1 MDRIN
6 PKEASTII
14 KSLEAGVVPDIG
26 LGHLLVGRKAEVDEL
41 IRILENIENG
51 DSDLRFWVGDFGSG
65 KSFMLKTIENLALSK
80 NFVASTID
88 LNPSRRFYASD
99 RKAVNLYSSIIE
111 NLKTKNARTGNVIEL
126 IIEEWISSI
135 FAKLSADR
143 GYELKD
149 LMAGLYK
156 DEVLG
161 VILETL
167 AKFKAVGLSYE
178 LGQAI
183 CRYYEGFISNDRI
196 LKLKAIRWI
205 RGDITTKTEAKKDLC
220 INEIINDDNY
230 FEAIKN
236 LAELFQ
242 EIGYAGFVINFDEA
256 VNLYKIP
263 HSTTRERNYEKI
275 LNIYNECKSNLAKG
289 LFINFGATRK
299 TVFDQSR
306 GLSSYGALKGRLG
319 SEASM
324 DSDFVNTNK
333 TVLGLKVLTDEEIY
347 TLLENLVKIY
357 NTHYKTEI
365 NFTSSEI
372 VRYMEGQLNRPGAD
386 EFLTPRAVIKDF
398 IEILDIKRQ
407 NPDIEIID
415 LLAEK
420 FGNVLPVSK
429 DPDDLDDEIEI
440 IWQHLTIYYLGICE
454 NLSIK
459 KAGRP

>member
-111 NLKTKNARTGNVIEL
+111 NLKTKNARTGNVIEI

-135 FAKLSADR
+135 FSKLSADR

-306 GLSSYGALKGRLG
+306 GLSSYGALEGRLG
-319 SEASM
+319 SESSM

-398 IEILDIKRQ
+398 IEVLDIKRQ
-407 NPDIEIID
+407 NPDIEIIN

-440 IWQHLTIYYLGICE
+440 I
-454 NLSIK
+454 
-459 KAGRP
+459 

>member
-1 MDRIN
+1 
-6 PKEASTII
+6 
-14 KSLEAGVVPDIG
+14 
-26 LGHLLVGRKAEVDEL
+26 
-41 IRILENIENG
+41 
-51 DSDLRFWVGDFGSG
+51 
-65 KSFMLKTIENLALSK
+65 
-80 NFVASTID
+80 
-88 LNPSRRFYASD
+88 
-99 RKAVNLYSSIIE
+99 
-111 NLKTKNARTGNVIEL
+111 
-126 IIEEWISSI
+126 
-135 FAKLSADR
+135 
-143 GYELKD
+143 
-149 LMAGLYK
+149 MAGLYK

-256 VNLYKIP
+256 VNLCKIP

-333 TVLGLKVLTDEEIY
+333 TVLALKVLTDEEIY

-440 IWQHLTIYYLGICE
+440 I
-454 NLSIK
+454 
-459 KAGRP
+459 

>member
-135 FAKLSADR
+135 FAKLSADK
-143 GYELKD
+143 GYESKD

-205 RGDITTKTEAKKDLC
+205 RGDITTKTEAKKDLG

-324 DSDFVNTNK
+324 DSDFINTNK
-333 TVLGLKVLTDEEIY
+333 TVLALKVLTDEEIY

-429 DPDDLDDEIEI
+429 DPDNLDDEIEI
-440 IWQHLTIYYLGICE
+440 I
-454 NLSIK
+454 
-459 KAGRP
+459 

>member
-80 NFVASTID
+80 NFVVSTID

-242 EIGYAGFVINFDEA
+242 EIGYAGFVINFDEV

-333 TVLGLKVLTDEEIY
+333 TVLALKVLTDEEIY

-440 IWQHLTIYYLGICE
+440 I
-454 NLSIK
+454 
-459 KAGRP
+459 

>member
-111 NLKTKNARTGNVIEL
+111 NLKTKNARTGNVIEI

-135 FAKLSADR
+135 FSKLSADK

-156 DEVLG
+156 DEVIG

-205 RGDITTKTEAKKDLC
+205 RGDITTKTEAKKDLG

-263 HSTTRERNYEKI
+263 HATTRERNYEKI

-306 GLSSYGALKGRLG
+306 GLSSYGALEGRLG

>member
-14 KSLEAGVVPDIG
+14 KSLEAGVVPDLG
-26 LGHLLVGRKAEVDEL
+26 LGHLLVGRKTEVDEL
-41 IRILENIENG
+41 IKILANVKNG

-88 LNPSRRFYASD
+88 LNPSRRFYATD
-99 RKAVNLYSSIIE
+99 KKAVNLYSTIIE
-111 NLKTKNARTGNVIEL
+111 NLKTKNARSGNVIEV
-126 IIEEWISSI
+126 IIEEWISTI
-135 FAKLSADR
+135 FANLARDY
-143 GYELKD
+143 GYDLKE
-149 LMAGLYK
+149 LMAGDHK
-156 DEVLG
+156 EEVIG

-183 CRYYEGFISNDRI
+183 SKYYEGFITNDRI

-205 RGDITTKTEAKKDLC
+205 RGDISTKTEAKKDLG

-256 VNLYKIP
+256 VNLYKLP
-263 HSTTRERNYEKI
+263 HSTSRERNYEKI

-306 GLSSYGALKGRLG
+306 GLASYGALKGRLG

-333 TVLGLKVLTDEEIY
+333 TVLGLRVLTDEEIY

-357 NTHYKTEI
+357 NTHYKTAI
-365 NFTSSEI
+365 NVTSSEI
-372 VRYMEGQLNRPGAD
+372 ISYMEGQLNRPGAD

-407 NPDIEIID
+407 NPDVKISD
-415 LLAEK
+415 LLKEK
-420 FGNVLPVSK
+420 FGNLQPVSK
-429 DPDDLDDEIEI
+429 EPDDLDDEIEI
-440 IWQHLTIYYLGICE
+440 I
-454 NLSIK
+454 
-459 KAGRP
+459 

>member
-149 LMAGLYK
+149 LMVGLYK

-205 RGDITTKTEAKKDLC
+205 RGDITTKTEAKKDLG

-333 TVLGLKVLTDEEIY
+333 TVLALKVLTDEEIY

-440 IWQHLTIYYLGICE
+440 I
-454 NLSIK
+454 
-459 KAGRP
+459 

>member
-14 KSLEAGVVPDIG
+14 KSLEAGVVPDMG

-41 IRILENIENG
+41 IKILGNVENG

-99 RKAVNLYSSIIE
+99 RKAVNLYSTVIE
-111 NLKTKNARTGNVIEL
+111 NLKTKNARVGNVIEI
-126 IIEEWISSI
+126 IIEEWISNI
-135 FAKLSADR
+135 FADLSR
-143 GYELKD
+143 NMGYELKD
-149 LMAGLYK
+149 LMAGNHR
-156 DEVLG
+156 DEVIG

-167 AKFKAVGLSYE
+167 GKFKAVGLSYE

-183 CRYYEGFISNDRI
+183 SKYYEGFISNDRL

-205 RGDITTKTEAKKDLC
+205 RGDITTKNEAKKDLG

-242 EIGYAGFVINFDEA
+242 EIGYSGFVINFDEA
-256 VNLYKIP
+256 VNLYKLP
-263 HSTTRERNYEKI
+263 HATTRERNYEKI

-299 TVFDQSR
+299 TIFDESR
-306 GLSSYGALKGRLG
+306 GLASYGALKGRLG
-319 SEASM
+319 NEASM
-324 DSDFVNTNK
+324 DSEFVNTNK

-347 TLLENLVKIY
+347 TLLENLVNIY
-357 NTHYKTEI
+357 NIHYKSEI
-365 NFTSSEI
+365 SITSSEI
-372 VRYMEGQLNRPGAD
+372 VSYMEGQLNRPGAD

-407 NPDIEIID
+407 NPDIKITE
-415 LLAEK
+415 LLADK
-420 FGNVLPVSK
+420 FGSLLPVAK

-440 IWQHLTIYYLGICE
+440 L
-454 NLSIK
+454 
-459 KAGRP
+459 

>member
-1 MDRIN
+1 
-6 PKEASTII
+6 
-14 KSLEAGVVPDIG
+14 
-26 LGHLLVGRKAEVDEL
+26 
-41 IRILENIENG
+41 
-51 DSDLRFWVGDFGSG
+51 
-65 KSFMLKTIENLALSK
+65 MLKTIENLALSK

-111 NLKTKNARTGNVIEL
+111 NLKTKNARTGNVIEI

-135 FAKLSADR
+135 FAKLSADK

-156 DEVLG
+156 DEVIG

-205 RGDITTKTEAKKDLC
+205 RGDVTTKTEAKKDLG

-263 HSTTRERNYEKI
+263 HATTRERNYEKI

-306 GLSSYGALKGRLG
+306 GLSSYGALEGRLG

-372 VRYMEGQLNRPGAD
+372 VSYMEGQLNRPGAD

-440 IWQHLTIYYLGICE
+440 I
-454 NLSIK
+454 
-459 KAGRP
+459 

>member
-80 NFVASTID
+80 NFVVSTID

-333 TVLGLKVLTDEEIY
+333 TVLALKVLTDEEIY

>member
-14 KSLEAGVVPDIG
+14 KSLEAGVVPDLG

-41 IRILENIENG
+41 IKILANVENG

-80 NFVASTID
+80 NFVASSID
-88 LNPSRRFYASD
+88 LNPSRRFYATD
-99 RKAVNLYSSIIE
+99 KKAVNLYSTIIE
-111 NLKTKNARTGNVIEL
+111 NLKTKNARSGNVIEV
-126 IIEEWISSI
+126 IIEEWISTI
-135 FAKLSADR
+135 FANLARDN
-143 GYELKD
+143 GYDLKE
-149 LMAGLYK
+149 LMAGDHK
-156 DEVLG
+156 EEVIG

-183 CRYYEGFISNDRI
+183 SKYYEGFITNDRI

-205 RGDITTKTEAKKDLC
+205 RGDISTKTEAKKDLG

-256 VNLYKIP
+256 VNLYKLP
-263 HSTTRERNYEKI
+263 HSTSRERNYEKI

-306 GLSSYGALKGRLG
+306 GLASYGALKGRLG

-333 TVLGLKVLTDEEIY
+333 TVLGLRVLTDEEIY

-357 NTHYKTEI
+357 NTHYKTAI
-365 NFTSSEI
+365 NVTSSEI
-372 VRYMEGQLNRPGAD
+372 ISYMEGQLNRPGAD

-407 NPDIEIID
+407 NPDVKISD
-415 LLAEK
+415 LLKEK
-420 FGNVLPVSK
+420 FGNLQPVSK
-429 DPDDLDDEIEI
+429 EPDDLDDEIEI
-440 IWQHLTIYYLGICE
+440 I
-454 NLSIK
+454 
-459 KAGRP
+459 

>member
-14 KSLEAGVVPDIG
+14 KSLEAGVVPDLG
-26 LGHLLVGRKAEVDEL
+26 LGHLLVGRKTEVDEL
-41 IRILENIENG
+41 IKILANVENG

-88 LNPSRRFYASD
+88 LNPSRRFYATD
-99 RKAVNLYSSIIE
+99 KKAVNLYSTIIE
-111 NLKTKNARTGNVIEL
+111 NLKTKNARSGNVIEV
-126 IIEEWISSI
+126 IIEEWISTI
-135 FAKLSADR
+135 FANLARDY
-143 GYELKD
+143 GYDLKE
-149 LMAGLYK
+149 LMAGDHK
-156 DEVLG
+156 EEVIG

-183 CRYYEGFISNDRI
+183 SKYYEGFITNDRI

-205 RGDITTKTEAKKDLC
+205 RGDISTKTEAKKDLG

-256 VNLYKIP
+256 VNLYKLP
-263 HSTTRERNYEKI
+263 HSTSRERNYEKI

-306 GLSSYGALKGRLG
+306 GLASYGALKGRLG

-333 TVLGLKVLTDEEIY
+333 TVLGLRVLTDEEIY

-357 NTHYKTEI
+357 NTHYKTAI
-365 NFTSSEI
+365 NVTSSEI
-372 VRYMEGQLNRPGAD
+372 ISYMEGQLNRPGAD

-407 NPDIEIID
+407 NPDVKISD
-415 LLAEK
+415 LLKEK
-420 FGNVLPVSK
+420 FGNLQPVSK
-429 DPDDLDDEIEI
+429 EPDDLDDEIEI
-440 IWQHLTIYYLGICE
+440 I
-454 NLSIK
+454 
-459 KAGRP
+459 

>member
-135 FAKLSADR
+135 FAKLSADK
-143 GYELKD
+143 GYESKD

-205 RGDITTKTEAKKDLC
+205 RGDITTKTEAKKDLG

-324 DSDFVNTNK
+324 DSDFINTNK
-333 TVLGLKVLTDEEIY
+333 TVLALKVLTDEEIY

-429 DPDDLDDEIEI
+429 DPDNLDDEIEI

>member
-1 MDRIN
+1 MDKIN

-26 LGHLLVGRKAEVDEL
+26 LGHLLVGRNAEVDEL
-41 IRILENIENG
+41 IKILANVEKG

-88 LNPSRRFYASD
+88 LNPSRRFYATD
-99 RKAVNLYSSIIE
+99 RKAVNLYSTIIE
-111 NLKTKNARTGNVIEL
+111 NLKTKNARAGNVIEI
-126 IIEEWISSI
+126 IIEEWISNI
-135 FAKLSADR
+135 FVKLAAD
-143 GYELKD
+143 GSYDIKG
-149 LMAGLYK
+149 LMAGEHK
-156 DEVLG
+156 DEVIG

-183 CRYYEGFISNDRI
+183 SKYYEGFITNDRI

-205 RGDITTKTEAKKDLC
+205 RGDITTKTEAKKDLG

-256 VNLYKIP
+256 VNLYKLP
-263 HSTTRERNYEKI
+263 HATTRERNYEKI

-299 TVFDQSR
+299 TIFDESR
-306 GLSSYGALKGRLG
+306 GLAFYGALKGRLG

-324 DSDFVNTNK
+324 DSEFVNTNK

-347 TLLENLVKIY
+347 TLLENLVNIY
-357 NTHYKTEI
+357 NTHYKTGIEV
-365 NFTSSEI
+365 TSSEI
-372 VRYMEGQLNRPGAD
+372 VTYMEGQLNRPGAD

-407 NPDIEIID
+407 NIDAEISD

-420 FGNVLPVSK
+420 FGNSLPVNK
-429 DPDDLDDEIEI
+429 DPDNLDDEIEI
-440 IWQHLTIYYLGICE
+440 L
-454 NLSIK
+454 
-459 KAGRP
+459 

>member
-111 NLKTKNARTGNVIEL
+111 NLKTKNARTGNVIEI

-135 FAKLSADR
+135 FAKLSADKS
-143 GYELKD
+143 YELKD

-156 DEVLG
+156 NEVIG

-205 RGDITTKTEAKKDLC
+205 RGDITTKTEAKKDLG

-263 HSTTRERNYEKI
+263 HATTRERNYEKI

-306 GLSSYGALKGRLG
+306 GLSSYGALEGRLG
-319 SEASM
+319 SGASM

-440 IWQHLTIYYLGICE
+440 I
-454 NLSIK
+454 
-459 KAGRP
+459 

>member
-80 NFVASTID
+80 NFVVSTID

-333 TVLGLKVLTDEEIY
+333 TVLALKVLTDEEIY

-372 VRYMEGQLNRPGAD
+372 VRYMEGQLNRPGVD

-440 IWQHLTIYYLGICE
+440 I
-454 NLSIK
+454 
-459 KAGRP
+459 

>member
-111 NLKTKNARTGNVIEL
+111 NLKTKNARTGNVIEI

-135 FAKLSADR
+135 FAKLSADK

-156 DEVLG
+156 NEVIG

-205 RGDITTKTEAKKDLC
+205 RGDVTTKTEAKKDLG

-275 LNIYNECKSNLAKG
+275 LNIYNECKSNIAKG

-306 GLSSYGALKGRLG
+306 GLSSYGALEGRLG
-319 SEASM
+319 SESSM

-333 TVLGLKVLTDEEIY
+333 TVLALKVLTDEEIY

-429 DPDDLDDEIEI
+429 DPDNLDDEIEI
-440 IWQHLTIYYLGICE
+440 I
-454 NLSIK
+454 
-459 KAGRP
+459 

>member
-14 KSLEAGVVPDIG
+14 KSLEAGVVPDMG

-41 IRILENIENG
+41 IKILGNVENG

-99 RKAVNLYSSIIE
+99 RKAVNLYSTVIE
-111 NLKTKNARTGNVIEL
+111 NLKTKNARVGNVIEI
-126 IIEEWISSI
+126 IIEEWISNI
-135 FAKLSADR
+135 FADLSR
-143 GYELKD
+143 NMGYELKD
-149 LMAGLYK
+149 LMAGNHR
-156 DEVLG
+156 DEVIG

-167 AKFKAVGLSYE
+167 GKFKAVGLSYE

-183 CRYYEGFISNDRI
+183 SKYYEGFISNDRL

-205 RGDITTKTEAKKDLC
+205 RGDITTKNEAKKDLG

-242 EIGYAGFVINFDEA
+242 EIGYSGFVINFDEA
-256 VNLYKIP
+256 VNLYKLP
-263 HSTTRERNYEKI
+263 HATTRERNYEKI

-299 TVFDQSR
+299 TIFDESR
-306 GLSSYGALKGRLG
+306 GLASYGALKGRLG
-319 SEASM
+319 NEASM
-324 DSDFVNTNK
+324 DSEFVNTNK

-347 TLLENLVKIY
+347 TLLENLVNIY
-357 NTHYKTEI
+357 NIHYKSEI
-365 NFTSSEI
+365 SITSSEI
-372 VRYMEGQLNRPGAD
+372 VSYMEGQLNRPGAD

-407 NPDIEIID
+407 NPDIKITE
-415 LLAEK
+415 LLADK
-420 FGNVLPVSK
+420 FGSLLPVAK

-440 IWQHLTIYYLGICE
+440 LWQVLMIY
-454 NLSIK
+454 
-459 KAGRP
+459 

>member
-51 DSDLRFWVGDFGSG
+51 ESDLRFWVGDFGSG

-111 NLKTKNARTGNVIEL
+111 NLKTKNARTGNVIEI

-135 FAKLSADR
+135 FSKLSADK

-149 LMAGLYK
+149 LMAGHYK
-156 DEVLG
+156 DEVIG

-167 AKFKAVGLSYE
+167 AKFKTVGLSYE

-183 CRYYEGFISNDRI
+183 SRYYEGFISNDRI

-205 RGDITTKTEAKKDLC
+205 RGDITTKTEAKKDLG

-263 HSTTRERNYEKI
+263 HATTRERNYEKI

-306 GLSSYGALKGRLG
+306 GLSSYGALEGRLG

-429 DPDDLDDEIEI
+429 DPDNLDDEIEI
-440 IWQHLTIYYLGICE
+440 I
-454 NLSIK
+454 
-459 KAGRP
+459 

>member
-14 KSLEAGVVPDIG
+14 KSLEAGVVPDLG

-41 IRILENIENG
+41 IKILANVENG

-80 NFVASTID
+80 NFVASSID
-88 LNPSRRFYASD
+88 LNPSRRFYATD
-99 RKAVNLYSSIIE
+99 KKAVNLYSTIIE
-111 NLKTKNARTGNVIEL
+111 NLKTKNARSGNVIEV
-126 IIEEWISSI
+126 IIEEWISTI
-135 FAKLSADR
+135 FANLARDN
-143 GYELKD
+143 GYDLKE
-149 LMAGLYK
+149 LMAGDHK
-156 DEVLG
+156 EEVIG

-183 CRYYEGFISNDRI
+183 SKYYEGFITNDRI

-205 RGDITTKTEAKKDLC
+205 RGDISTKTEAKKDLG

-256 VNLYKIP
+256 VNLYKLP
-263 HSTTRERNYEKI
+263 HSTSRERNYEKI

-306 GLSSYGALKGRLG
+306 GLASYGALKGRLG

-333 TVLGLKVLTDEEIY
+333 TVLGLRVLTDEEIY

-357 NTHYKTEI
+357 NTHYKTAI
-365 NFTSSEI
+365 NVTSSEI
-372 VRYMEGQLNRPGAD
+372 ISYMEGQLNRPGAD

-407 NPDIEIID
+407 NPDVNISD
-415 LLAEK
+415 LLKEK
-420 FGNVLPVSK
+420 FGNLQPVSK
-429 DPDDLDDEIEI
+429 EPDDLDDEIEI
-440 IWQHLTIYYLGICE
+440 I
-454 NLSIK
+454 
-459 KAGRP
+459 